1 MIRPHARSLL
11 GLLAAPLFIAQCAPT
26 CAPPPPGPSAIAAL
40 SAAPIP
46 VRPGFVEGV
55 DFGFLAEKGGL
66 YTRWDPCKDPI
77 TYQIDTTVA
86 PTPDEVTAIH
96 DAVATASAASG
107 HTFQYVG
114 PVASATPAPG
124 VDAVIGYR
132 ALAVGNLGSG
142 GGTPNVN
149 LELVQG
155 TAYVQAGMTPDGRRL
170 SLIHEIGHLL
180 GLAHITDSTEVMFGA
195 AVVPYFQGYQ
205 SGDLEGMRLVGA
217 SMPCFPAS

>member
-1 MIRPHARSLL
+1 MK
-11 GLLAAPLFIAQCAPT
+11 
-26 CAPPPPGPSAIAAL
+26 
-40 SAAPIP
+40 
-46 VRPGFVEGV
+46 GV
-55 DFGFLAEKGGL
+55 DFGFLAENGGL

-86 PTPDEVTAIH
+86 PTAGRGRRRSRTPSPPHRRPA
-96 DAVATASAASG
+96 ATRSSTSG
-107 HTFQYVG
+107 R
-114 PVASATPAPG
+114 SPARRRRPG

-142 GGTPNVN
+142 GGTPNAN

-155 TAYVQAGMTPDGRRL
+155 TAYVQSGMPPDGRRL

-195 AVVPYFQGYQ
+195 AVVPYFQDYQ
-205 SGDLEGMRLVGA
+205 RGDLEGMRLVGA